1 MTSLPAH
8 MMNHWWWRPGW
19 RTGRSFYTWHL
30 TFDGQP
36 DVHAFADAYRRA
48 LAPAEG
54 LDLIP
59 DRWLHLTMQGIG
71 FVGEVPEDTVQEVVA
86 AATRRLAALH
96 SFGITFHAPIVDPEA
111 ILVPVQPAESVRHL
125 RTVIRAAI
133 GDVLPE
139 VPESEDFVPHVSLA
153 YSNAE
158 GPAAPFAAAIADADV
173 SPVKALISHAQL
185 IRINRDHQMYEWT
198 TVAEVPLG

>member
-1 MTSLPAH
+1 MT
-8 MMNHWWWRPGW
+8 NHWWWRPDW
-19 RTGRSFYTWHL
+19 RPGRAFYTWHL
-30 TFDGQP
+30 TFDGQAE
-36 DVHAFADAYRRA
+36 VHRLADAYRHA

-71 FVGEVPEDTVQEVVA
+71 FVGEVPEKTVEDIVA
-86 AATRRLAALH
+86 AAERRLAALH
-96 SFGITFHAPIVDPEA
+96 SFGISLHAPIVDPEA

-139 VPESEDFVPHVSLA
+139 VPEGDDFTPHVSIA

-158 GPAAPFAAAIADADV
+158 GPAAPYAAAIADADV
-173 SPVKALISHAQL
+173 APAKALITHAQL

-198 TVAEVPLG
+198 TIAEVPLG